1 MAEETRKPGEEAT
14 DQNPGAQNESGTMP
28 GAQEVQQQTDLPLD
42 QIDEANFSRP
52 EVRRLL
58 NYAKAFGR
66 FGSGGDGK
74 NSVADFSASELAE
87 KMIDNAGGYR
97 RFDGIAEIL
106 FNAILQGK
114 MKEEEVTYR
123 IDKLVDNYKY
133 WLFFH
138 TKAAFG
144 ANATSAQKQA
154 EAVKVIELLIDQ
166 RVFGDDLMTCIT
178 RISEA
183 SAMSAESRDTV
194 NEALRVHAQKSEE
207 LQRKL
212 ADEEAKSREAFE
224 LWKQGMN
231 PAAQP
236 GQAKEET
243 TSDVQ
248 GGTVEEK
255 LEPPQNDNQEVVS
268 APEEKERFTVIQAHV
283 RFDVWKSGEDRASAK
298 EIKMIRNGQK
308 VDPVVSM
315 RRPIRLIDKT
325 GPEAA
330 ENGLVEIDG
339 DKIVIV
345 SNGRTPI
352 VDVASGI
359 VIHRLELEENEPTQI
374 MIGGEVI
381 ELTAYGV
388 HREKRTTIPF
398 MPPMVQANSGAAA
411 GEQTTAGE
419 QTAGGDDE
427 MPVIPPPDDVPV
439 IESKEDTEIYKLPAV
454 LTYDANGN
462 ITDAYACLDDTDR
475 IVTIGSDE
483 TSDIR
488 LPSVQGFKPY
498 AAEVKFIAGKIF
510 VNAGKDALAKLKDR
524 IGSVSGT
531 PVLLGD
537 DVLEVGDN
545 GHKMYF
551 GATMEHPFSEPEILQ
566 NFYDRFRV
574 LTDKITALGDTS
586 DDIKRAEKLLADF
599 KATVERYRGK
609 MDISTVDD
617 GVQNAEY
624 IITQMKGI
632 IEQKEAHEREQKLAK
647 KRHFVAESGETADT
661 PRPFKYAVL
670 VDKKNKDTAGNYV
683 LYPVFPPGRSMGTD
697 KVNTLELAP
706 ARTSKYG
713 VQEFECTV
721 VLDESG
727 SLRLPLEVR
736 TLKNS
741 KILVNGQI
749 PGTRDGKTKELDMLR
764 PSLHDG
770 DELQIGPYYYGI
782 EMGHE
787 FSVMALKPYVKKY
800 VEEIMEVLVLYPDH
814 GDQGDRKNAEETLK
828 HFLAK
833 GLTTDEEIAKYRAVY
848 TSEKNALETTAKVAT
863 LMNEIRGE
871 NQALLDFV
879 ENDGS
884 GTVGL
889 PYDSDKIRAATLLA
903 DDPSVRWEN
912 TGWTRDQFVK
922 ELKQCARAR
931 LFAYDK
937 KLLDVRT
944 RLANPRL
951 GARIMATFSAD
962 SEREYQDE
970 RNSLQRSAEQII
982 REIAS
987 IMHLGIAG
995 KEYEKSWLNSRTSA
1009 EQYNMAVDIMEVQA
1023 AILEI
1028 VRGVHVA
1035 PEKITQLM
1043 AAMNG
1048 KVYAQYYNSREVD
1061 GVTLM
1066 TDFIYKKVREAA
1078 SALLEKAKSGE
1089 NISGNLAKIEGYIHE
1104 GILSYENI
1112 GATAQLFDD
1121 LREDEKYFE
1130 RLKLGEKQLNELLGQ
1145 AGMDLETVVDFGRR
1159 ITKDEI
1165 ALSDENEAKFRAF
1178 AREQFAHGLREARV
1192 SGITGYFSM
1201 MMAGAVRQKLLKPKE
1216 IGATSEEL
1224 AAMQE
1229 QRETTESSPEVTGVL
1244 EEIRA
1249 SNIHN
1254 IHPLLKLKKLL
1265 DQQAEGGK
1273 DSSVERL
1280 LVKVMEERIKAVVAE
1295 GIDEN
1300 NLSLYLMV
1308 FEDMRTYGLEDAMR
1322 EAIRGMMD
1330 EVFNGLYYEEKTV
1343 EEVRPLITTLRLL
1356 DLDVLMIDVLVDVRD
1371 PYITRSFENPD
1382 GAAMT
1387 HFEKFQA
1394 KILELGLN

>member
-74 NSVADFSASELAE
+74 NYVADFSASELAE

-255 LEPPQNDNQEVVS
+255 LEPPQNDSQEVVS

-462 ITDAYACLDDTDR
+462 ITDAYACLDDTD
-475 IVTIGSDE
+475 
-483 TSDIR
+483 
-488 LPSVQGFKPY
+488 
-498 AAEVKFIAGKIF
+498 
-510 VNAGKDALAKLKDR
+510 
-524 IGSVSGT
+524 
-531 PVLLGD
+531 
-537 DVLEVGDN
+537 
-545 GHKMYF
+545 
-551 GATMEHPFSEPEILQ
+551 
-566 NFYDRFRV
+566 
-574 LTDKITALGDTS
+574 
-586 DDIKRAEKLLADF
+586 DIKRAEKLLADF

-624 IITQMKGI
+624 TVTQMKGI

-787 FSVMALKPYVKKY
+787 FSVMALKPYVKRY

-987 IMHLGIAG
+987 IMHLGVAG